1 MTLFYVAGGDSWP
14 SSLPKNNKDGCGD
27 YSACTMTVLSC
38 VISCARSIQS
48 AEGGGGGGR
57 RPGSGDGFSEQEFV
71 LLFQNKNTKF
81 YICILYAGQPG
92 FPNVGNACK

>member
-1 MTLFYVAGGDSWP
+1 MHNDRVVVCHIMRAFDTKRG
-14 SSLPKNNKDGCGD
+14 
-27 YSACTMTVLSC
+27 
-38 VISCARSIQS
+38 R
-48 AEGGGGGGR
+48 GGGGGR